1 MFELQQ
7 PWWEIAARAAIV
19 YAALFPLIRVFGK
32 RELGQLT
39 AFDFIFLLLIAQ
51 SVSRAMTGGDRSLTA
66 AFVALS
72 TLTLINFAVVF
83 VTARVRV
90 VQRVL
95 EGRPQFLIRA
105 GRIDHRALRREG
117 LTNNDLFAALR
128 EHGCTEPEQVEWAIL
143 ETTGAI
149 SVKKRAAA

>member
-1 MFELQQ
+1 MFELSQ
-7 PWWEIAARAAIV
+7 PWWEIAVRAAVIYV
-19 YAALFPLIRVFGK
+19 TLFALIRVFGK

-66 AFVALS
+66 AFVALL
-72 TLTLINFAVVF
+72 TLTLINFIVVF
-83 VTARVRV
+83 ATARLRV

-95 EGRPQFLIRA
+95 EGRPQFLIRS
-105 GRIDHRALRREG
+105 GRIDQSALRREC

-128 EHGCTEPEQVEWAIL
+128 EHGCTKPEEVEWAIL
-143 ETTGAI
+143 ETTGSI
-149 SVKKRAAA
+149 SVKKRGA

>member
-1 MFELQQ
+1 MFELMQ
-7 PWWEIAARAAIV
+7 PWWEIAVRAAVIYV
-19 YAALFPLIRVFGK
+19 TLFALIRVFGK

-66 AFVALS
+66 AFVALL

-83 VTARVRV
+83 ATARVRI
-90 VQRVL
+90 VQRAL
-95 EGRPQFLIRA
+95 EGRPQFLSRS
-105 GRIDHRALRREG
+105 GRIDHGALRREG

-128 EHGCTEPEQVEWAIL
+128 EHGCTKAEDVEWAIL
-143 ETTGAI
+143 ETTGSI
-149 SVKKRAAA
+149 SVKKRAA